1 MIIYTENSN
10 LPHFTSTAQ
19 TMNQYINGIHNS
31 FKTPYTNSYTGG
43 INNKIKVLRDNAY
56 EYRNFQRF
64 RSKILLMCNKNRS
77 DRLLKFLLTAYK

>member
-1 MIIYTENSN
+1 MIIYTENNN

-19 TMNQYINGIHNS
+19 TMNQYINGILNS

-64 RSKILLMCNKNRS
+64 RSKILLMCNKNAAQI
-77 DRLLKFLLTAYK
+77 DY

>member
-1 MIIYTENSN
+1 
-10 LPHFTSTAQ
+10 
-19 TMNQYINGIHNS
+19 MNQYINGIHNS